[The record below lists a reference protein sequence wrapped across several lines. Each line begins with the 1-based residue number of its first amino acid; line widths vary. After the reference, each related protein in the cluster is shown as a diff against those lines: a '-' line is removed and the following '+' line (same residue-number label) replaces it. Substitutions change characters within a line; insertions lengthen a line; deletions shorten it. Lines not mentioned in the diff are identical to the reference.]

1 MTSILPVITVMISVA
16 VLILVF
22 LLIRRKPE
30 DPSIAFQEQSAAME
44 KRQALV
50 EQTVKDEIA
59 RNREET
65 ASGAKL
71 AREELTR
78 SMRDSS
84 DALLRRMT
92 ENAGMQKDMLDSFSK
107 QLGDMTPDGFTGAV
121 KDLKD
126 GLQEV
131 IDADG
136 TVIPVSTDDLLT
148 SLSGST
154 DSSAETDG
162 EAGSE
167 PVADSPAAGGAA
179 NRKDRGEVSESEP
192 ADDSSPAPQP
202 AAKPEPGN
210 QPVDSHPKNSPDP
223 QA

>member
-1 MTSILPVITVMISVA
+1 MFGIGLPEMI
-16 VLILVF
+16 LILA
-22 LLIRRKPE
+22 LALIVVGPDKLPELARSIAKGVLELKKTVSALKEDLAEDNPFDSVKPE
-30 DPSIAFQEQSAAME
+30 LEDTAKSI
-44 KRQALV
+44 K
-50 EQTVKDEIA
+50 
-59 RNREET
+59 
-65 ASGAKL
+65 
-71 AREELTR
+71 
-78 SMRDSS
+78 
-84 DALLRRMT
+84 
-92 ENAGMQKDMLDSFSK
+92 K

-148 SLSGST
+148 SLSGAT